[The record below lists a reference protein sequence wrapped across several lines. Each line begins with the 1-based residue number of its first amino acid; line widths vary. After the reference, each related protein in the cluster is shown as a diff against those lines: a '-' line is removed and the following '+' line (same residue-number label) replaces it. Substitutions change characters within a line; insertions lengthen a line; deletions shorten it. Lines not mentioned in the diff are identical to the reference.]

1 MKTWQKL
8 LSLFLCAVL
17 ACGAF
22 ALQARADDT
31 AVYVSASGDDA
42 TGDGSEANPYATLA
56 KAVTEAPDGATV
68 YVASDLVMTSC
79 ARFYNKNLTISSV
92 PGAVYTVRR
101 GEGFATQSDN
111 ARSWY
116 NPAMIEVCGTPG
128 ALDASL
134 RLENLV
140 LNDAGRYEGSR
151 FEQAVS
157 VSGAGEDASGNMN
170 CVQDAMIA
178 SYDGSGSITLGSGA
192 VLRDFGGMSAVRVTG
207 GSRFVMEA
215 GSVIED
221 VTVTE
226 RTRGAGGNGPAGA
239 VWLQGGVFEMKTG
252 AVIRGLAGRAVYE
265 DGGEALLDGTFS
277 GLTGSTKMWFSNAG
291 VVLHLRSQGSRAV
304 LGENCLIEDT
314 HGGDAIVVTGESCY
328 LEMKAGAKILR
339 TMDSKKSFEIGGS
352 QNTVYIDGEIA
363 GNASGGNAV
372 SMNNST
378 QAVCTIGP
386 NAKIHDNISW
396 AGTIYMQGKN
406 AELHVYGEI
415 YNNLT
420 TNRGGAIAVYNNF
433 GPNTLYLYDGAKIHD
448 NATTRQGGGIMITTG
463 TFYMYGGEIYNNCAK
478 EEGGGVYVRKG
489 GTLIMNGGTI
499 SNNYSAKYG
508 GGIAYDADPLG
519 TLQPNVLLYGGTVSG
534 NSMNAEISFDTTAGS
549 ASLISAGES
558 NDLAVS
564 GVGSSHM
571 LRCVEVSDAAVL
583 GDGRILMKKGNF
595 FVEIPGKNAKIGNAS
610 GASETALKAASAK
623 KGWQAPFAVFWTQE
637 ASPAAMRI
645 TGTAFDETLP
655 VYAILIPTGE
665 DGNPAADAQAVI
677 LRAPAGGE
685 IALTVPASENGY
697 AVALVQPDADYG
709 TVTVSGPESVAY
721 TGETVE
727 VTYTV
732 TYTLSESLKNRLEA
746 GESLTG
752 LTIVLQPDARL
763 DAPETGL
770 TVTGLT
776 VDASNTTAQAEFRC
790 TLPADRFET
799 GKTLL
804 TGGSASFALNGSAV
818 LVPGNT
824 VTTEMRDR
832 PTFSVRYAWTGAPEG
847 KYAPVP
853 PESVFGLTEGAV
865 HEVDRTYFAGYTIF
879 EKDEYGNVTGE
890 WVFSG
895 WSRRGRITVTED
907 VLITGAW
914 TYRKAEAVPDP
925 VIPTGSAALTKTGA
939 AGERLSGAVFALYR
953 VGERD
958 EYAGTYTTDRS
969 GEIRIDGLFE
979 GRYCF
984 IETRAPEGYVTDG
997 VRHEFTVTAGQT
1009 ARLTVENRRETLY
1022 GVFSTEHFAYIVG
1035 YEDGCV
1041 RPEADITRAEVATIF
1056 FRLLDDRVRE
1066 ENMTAENA
1074 FADVDAGDWY
1084 NTAVSTMAAMG
1095 VVGGYPD
1102 GTFRPGEPITRA
1114 EFAAMAARFL
1124 SGDAA
1129 QGSAFADVQGH
1140 WAQRE
1145 IGMAAAKGW
1154 VQGYE
1159 DGTFRPDR
1167 PITRAEAMTMINRV
1181 LNRNPASAED
1191 LHDGM
1196 IVWKDNADTGKW
1208 YYLAVQEATNSHT
1221 YARRAGGSEFWLA
1234 LCTNRDWTSLEK

>member
-22 ALQARADDT
+22 ALQARAEDT

-92 PGAVYTVRR
+92 PGAVYTVTR

-116 NPAMIEVCGTPG
+116 NPAMIEVGGTKIDG
-128 ALDASL
+128 SEELGQASL
-134 RLENLV
+134 RLENIV
-140 LNDAGRYEGSR
+140 FDDAGRYEGTK
-151 FEQAVS
+151 FGFAKTD
-157 VSGAGEDASGNMN
+157 GTGGNLVY
-170 CVQDAMIA
+170 VQDAIVA
-178 SYDGSGSITLGSGA
+178 SYNGTGTVTLGAGA
-192 VLRDFGGMSAVRVTG
+192 VLKNYGGMSAVHLTG
-207 GSRFVMEA
+207 ACTLIMES
-215 GSVIED
+215 GSVICD
-221 VTVTE
+221 
-226 RTRGAGGNGPAGA
+226 
-239 VWLQGGVFEMKTG
+239 
-252 AVIRGLAGRAVYE
+252 
-265 DGGEALLDGTFS
+265 D
-277 GLTGSTKMWFSNAG
+277 
-291 VVLHLRSQGSRAV
+291 
-304 LGENCLIEDT
+304 
-314 HGGDAIVVTGESCY
+314 
-328 LEMKAGAKILR
+328 
-339 TMDSKKSFEIGGS
+339 
-352 QNTVYIDGEIA
+352 
-363 GNASGGNAV
+363 
-372 SMNNST
+372 
-378 QAVCTIGP
+378 
-386 NAKIHDNISW
+386 
-396 AGTIYMQGKN
+396 
-406 AELHVYGEI
+406 
-415 YNNLT
+415 
-420 TNRGGAIAVYNNF
+420 GAIANPRNGRHAVN
-433 GPNTLYLYDGAKIHD
+433 LIGAAFEMREGATIRD
-448 NATTRQGGGIMITTG
+448 MRSLVLNA
-463 TFYMYGGEIYNNCAK
+463 
-478 EEGGGVYVRKG
+478 EGASVV
-489 GTLIMNGGTI
+489 I
-499 SNNYSAKYG
+499 
-508 GGIAYDADPLG
+508 
-519 TLQPNVLLYGGTVSG
+519 GGTVSG
-534 NSMNAEISFDTTAGS
+534 NSGVGNPLLRI
-549 ASLISAGES
+549 
-558 NDLAVS
+558 
-564 GVGSSHM
+564 VGSSSLTIDATGVITGNTTNSIGTIYVQNGSNAYIYGTISNNSAPAGALFVVTNGQDSHAALYDGAKITGNM
-571 LRCVEVSDAAVL
+571 STSKYGVIEVQQGKCSFTMYGGTISGNTAKAGAIQLRKGNAKFVMNGGVIENNALLEGGTGDPGVFMTEGANLTAELNTGTLQSITVNTDVFGKIANGHVRIAEGFVLQSGCVSMRQDAKTLAPESLDIRLGNACRASVSALTADAA
-583 GDGRILMKKGNF
+583 
-595 FVEIPGKNAKIGNAS
+595 A
-610 GASETALKAASAK
+610 
-623 KGWQAPFAVFWTQE
+623 KGWNTVLATFWTQRNN
-637 ASPAAMRI
+637 PAALTVGGLTI
-645 TGTAFDETLP
+645 DESLP

-677 LRAPAGGE
+677 LRAPAGGGE

-709 TVTVSGPESVAY
+709 TVTISGPESVRY
-721 TGETVE
+721 TGEPVE

-776 VDASNTTAQAEFRC
+776 VDASNTTAQAGFRC
-790 TLPADRFET
+790 TLLAESFET

-804 TGGSASFALNGSAV
+804 TGGYASFALNGDAV

-824 VTTEMRDR
+824 VTTEMKDR

-847 KYAPVP
+847 KYAPVL

-865 HEVDRTYFAGYTIF
+865 HVVDRTYFAGYTIV

-958 EYAGTYTTDRS
+958 EYAGTYTTDRT

-1022 GVFSTEHFAYIVG
+1022 GAFSTEHMAYIVG

-1056 FRLLDDRVRE
+1056 FRLLDDRVRK

-1074 FADVDAGDWY
+1074 FADVGAGDWY

-1181 LNRNPASAED
+1181 LERNPASAED